1 MKPAPPPMQT
11 LAPLPGGRV
20 KGLCSVV
27 VDMVDEEWM
36 SMRLIN
42 SMQY

>member
-1 MKPAPPPMQT
+1 MCEPMKPAPPPMQT

-27 VDMVDEEWM
+27 VVDMMAGAEE
-36 SMRLIN
+36 
-42 SMQY
+42 